1 MNIKVTKVLIDYM
14 QMRRNEYDSSNKLIK
29 IAGDFEKINL
39 LIQHIIYLKIADL
52 SSMEMNLNEK
62 YSNLIKFNRWL
73 QEE

>member
-62 YSNLIKFNRWL
+62 YSNLINFNRWL